1 MEQVIFYFFTFLV
14 EAIILLQYASR
25 LFKPKTSLQYRLIM
39 LSILYIILFLVSLV
53 NIKGLNMGLYLLANF
68 LFLATQYILPYRPA
82 IFHSAILA
90 AVMGMCELVVY
101 SIVEHFTPNFFA
113 QVEYIHHTIIFI
125 IISKI
130 LFFAIMYTLT
140 YFFKSSQKQNSE
152 YDSSVLLLIF
162 IPITTVFVMLTFVTI
177 SDICLLTSGLH
188 WMISISAVFL
198 LATNLL
204 VFAINQYNQ
213 RKNQDYT
220 EMQLLLQKES
230 DYIEYYKMLLTQS
243 ENQSILVHDIKKH
256 LQSIDLLNKQ
266 GSTEKID
273 SYIQQLLLSSDLQEI
288 SRICDHELMNA
299 ILSRYAR
306 QCRDKNITF
315 LTDIRSGTISFLDDN
330 DITSLF
336 CNLLENA
343 IEATNNIENPY
354 IEINTNKR
362 ENTPFV
368 VITVVNSCRTT
379 PFLPQS
385 NQLITAKP
393 DKQKHGFGIKSIR
406 KIVKK
411 HHGDIQMYYNEDTL
425 TFHTIITLRTN

>member
-25 LFKPKTSLQYRLIM
+25 LFKPKTSLSQRTIM
-39 LSILYIILFLVSLV
+39 LSLLYVILFFVSLA

-68 LFLATQYILPYRPA
+68 LFLTTQYILSYRPA
-82 IFHSAILA
+82 IFHSAMLA
-90 AVMGMCELVVY
+90 AVMSMCELVVY
-101 SIVEHFTPNFFA
+101 SIIEHFTPNFFA
-113 QVEYIHHTIIFI
+113 QVESFHHTIIFI
-125 IISKI
+125 ILSKI
-130 LFFAIMYTLT
+130 LFFAVMYTLT
-140 YFFKSSQKQNSE
+140 YLLKGGDKQSTE

-177 SDICLLTSGLH
+177 SDVCSLTSGLH
-188 WMISISAVFL
+188 WMITISAIFL
-198 LATNLL
+198 LTTNLL

-213 RKNQDYT
+213 RKNRDYT
-220 EMQLLLQKES
+220 DMQLLLQKES

-243 ENQSILVHDIKKH
+243 ENQSILIHDIKKH
-256 LQSIDLLNKQ
+256 LQSIELLNKQ
-266 GSTEKID
+266 GSGEKIA
-273 SYIQQLLLSSDLQEI
+273 SYIQQLLLSSDLQET

-306 QCRDKNITF
+306 QCCEKNISF

-354 IEINTNKR
+354 IEINTGKR
-362 ENTPFV
+362 DNTPFV
-368 VITVVNSCRTT
+368 VITMVNSCRVT

-385 NQLITAKP
+385 NQLITTKQ
-393 DKQKHGFGIKSIR
+393 DKRKHGFGVKSIR

-411 HHGDIQMYYNEDTL
+411 YHGDIQMYYNEDTL
-425 TFHTIITLRTN
+425 TFHTIITLRAN